1 MTVLFVCHANTCR
14 SIMAQVFLERMLGD
28 GAGAPSIR
36 VRSGGIGN
44 SARDGM
50 IPSLD
55 THLIL
60 KEIGVLVAEDAI
72 ASTDLRRHR
81 HLLGEA
87 DVILTMTEEQKRA
100 VAGYA
105 EAEGR
110 AVFTLREFAGGTGD
124 IDDPFGQSDE
134 RYRFAR
140 DEIRRCLEQSLPRLL
155 TLLGAPPRAEEPSC
169 PPT

>member
-1 MTVLFVCHANTCR
+1 MPGTVLFVCHANTCR
-14 SIMAQVFLERMLGD
+14 SVMAHVFLERLLV
-28 GAGAPSIR
+28 GANGTAPIR

-55 THLIL
+55 TRLTL
-60 KEIGVLVAEDAI
+60 KEIGVHLAEDAML
-72 ASTDLRRHR
+72 STDLRRHR

-87 DVILTMTEEQKRA
+87 DLILTMTGEQKRD
-100 VAGYA
+100 VEGYA
-105 EAEGR
+105 EAAGR
-110 AVFTLREFAGGTGD
+110 AVFTLREFAGEDGD

-155 TLLGAPPRAEEPSC
+155 TALAARAHP
-169 PPT
+169 